1 MALPTREVGIISCSG
16 EEIPGGTIALVA
28 TRLVLEKLRPDKTV
42 TLCLPLFLAG
52 DKNERDFAKVFP
64 TITVD
69 GCEKRCAQIA
79 TSNLSGKPAYS
90 IVVTDVAKRHPEV
103 VLKSRDR
110 LTEAEMKIAEEVAEE
125 VAAKVDEIL
134 KKRSTGRGEKLLE

>member
-1 MALPTREVGIISCSG
+1 MALPATEVGIISCSG
-16 EEIPGGTIALVA
+16 EEFPGGTIALVA

-42 TLCLPLFLAG
+42 TICLPLFLAG

-79 TSNLSGKPAYS
+79 TSNLSGRPAYS
-90 IVVTDVAKRHPEV
+90 IVVTDIAKKHPEV
-103 VLKSRDR
+103 VLKSCER
-110 LTEAEMKIAEEVAEE
+110 LTEDEMKIAEEVAEE
-125 VAAKVDEIL
+125 IAAKVDTIL
-134 KKRSTGRGEKLLE
+134 KRPSAKTG

>member
-1 MALPTREVGIISCSG
+1 MALPTSEVGIISCSG
-16 EEIPGGTIALVA
+16 EEIPEGTIALVA

-42 TLCLPLFLAG
+42 TICLPLFLAG

-79 TSNLSGKPAYS
+79 TSNLSGRPAYS
-90 IVVTDVAKRHPEV
+90 IVVTDTAKKHPQV
-103 VLKSRDR
+103 VLKSCER
-110 LTEAEMKIAEEVAEE
+110 LTEDEMKFAEEVAEE
-125 VAAKVDEIL
+125 IAAKVDAIL
-134 KKRSTGRGEKLLE
+134 KRRSAKTG

>member
-16 EEIPGGTIALVA
+16 EDVPGGIIALVA

-42 TLCLPLFLAG
+42 TICLPLFLAG
-52 DKNERDFAKVFP
+52 DKNERDFAKIFP

-90 IVVTDVAKRHPEV
+90 IVVSDIAKKHPEV
-103 VLKSRDR
+103 VLKSRDK
-110 LTEAEMKIAEEVAEE
+110 LTEDEMRIAEEVAEE
-125 VAAKVDEIL
+125 IAARVDEIL
-134 KKRSTGRGEKLLE
+134 KRRSTSNG

>member
-1 MALPTREVGIISCSG
+1 MALPTSEVGIISCSG
-16 EEIPGGTIALVA
+16 EEIPEGTIALVA

-42 TLCLPLFLAG
+42 TICLPLFLAG

-79 TSNLSGKPAYS
+79 TSNLSGRPAYS
-90 IVVTDVAKRHPEV
+90 IVVTDTAKKHPQV
-103 VLKSRDR
+103 VLKSCER
-110 LTEAEMKIAEEVAEE
+110 LTEDEMKIAEEVAEE
-125 VAAKVDEIL
+125 IAAKVDAIL
-134 KKRSTGRGEKLLE
+134 KRRSAKTG